1 MILADA
7 SERRSVAGDVWSGA
21 MTDGVSTSRRS
32 PFATDGRLDPRERGR
47 LSDPALQYRL
57 LALMGDHPVSG
68 VWLGDYLAADRIAV
82 LANLLELQ
90 QQGLCSS
97 GIAFDASGP
106 FLARVSR
113 ITARGLA
120 WITG

>member
-1 MILADA
+1 MILVDA
-7 SERRSVAGDVWSGA
+7 SGRRGCAGTVTSGA
-21 MTDGVSTSRRS
+21 VIGRASASRPY
-32 PFATDGRLDPRERGR
+32 PFGAGGRAGPSEWRR

-57 LALMGDHPVSG
+57 LAVMGEHPVSG
-68 VWLGDYLAADRIAV
+68 VWLGDYLPAERPAV
-82 LANLLELQ
+82 LANLLALQ

-97 GIAFDASGP
+97 GIMFDASGP

-113 ITARGLA
+113 ITSRGLA